1 MAQLTVMIS
10 GGFSGPY
17 QKMLPIANK
26 FAKAVSEAM
35 NTPEVKERMSA
46 QSLEISNKGPEAM
59 AAFMKAEITR
69 FKTLNKRLNIQL
81 E

>member
-1 MAQLTVMIS
+1 
-10 GGFSGPY
+10 
-17 QKMLPIANK
+17 
-26 FAKAVSEAM
+26 M

-46 QSLEISNKGPEAM
+46 QSLEIANKGPEAM
-59 AAFMKAEITR
+59 AAFMKAEIAR